1 MPKIKM
7 KKSVPHIDMTPM
19 VDLFCLLLVFFILTA
34 RFRPTEAVAVD
45 TPSSV
50 SNKVSPDQY
59 IITITVSK
67 DNKVFFNVDNGVDT
81 SEHLRGNILRAM
93 AYQYQMKFTP
103 EEVKKFEGLSGFSLP
118 MERMKAFINAAD
130 NEEREVMHSGIPMDS
145 TDNQLLYWI
154 RFARN
159 YHNDF
164 QVALKGDRE
173 ADYEQIKKVIDI
185 LQDNNINKFNL
196 TTNLEEVDIDLE
208 TI

>member
-1 MPKIKM
+1 MGKLKM
-7 KKSVPHIDMTPM
+7 KKSPPHIDMTPM

-34 RFRPTEAVAVD
+34 RFRPQEVVMVD

-50 SNKVSPDQY
+50 SNKVSPEKHL
-59 IITITVSK
+59 ITITVAK

-103 EEVKKFEGLSGFSLP
+103 EEVKQFEALGGFSLP
-118 MERMKAFINAAD
+118 MARMKDFINAES
-130 NEEREVMHSGIPMDS
+130 NEEREQMHTGIPMDS

-154 RFARN
+154 RFSRN
-159 YHNDF
+159 YFNNF
-164 QVALKGDRE
+164 EVALKGDRE

-185 LQDNNINKFNL
+185 LQENNINKFNL
-196 TTNLEEVDIDLE
+196 TTNLEEVDIELE
-208 TI
+208 NI